1 MKRTVIC
8 RYDRDGQLMAVGD
21 SKTDLARQLGITVSA
36 ICDAMRR
43 GSKSYALVEIDGD
56 EEDE

>member
-1 MKRTVIC
+1 
-8 RYDRDGQLMAVGD
+8 MAVGD
-21 SKTDLARQLGITVSA
+21 SKIDLARQLGITVSA